1 MTITSKSVFGLGVY
15 FLDQKEFVLGL
26 VYIFGTSN
34 DLLSDYTNLFWR
46 VEGACGET
54 KAELKI

>member
-1 MTITSKSVFGLGVY
+1 MTIKSVFGLGVY
-15 FLDQKEFVLGL
+15 FREQKEFVFGL

-34 DLLSDYTNLFWR
+34 DLLTDYTNLFWS

-54 KAELKI
+54 EAELKI